1 LAVFFP
7 WFELGD
13 GSAFVVELVA
23 GVELGPGHDLF
34 QAALQ
39 AGDLRCSDICKRG
52 DCVSVERAEGDLV
65 EVDETNF
72 ATARAGE
79 GCCCVRANATAANND
94 HESVAEFG
102 ESFVSEKD
110 AVSCQLFQ
118 NECFVV
124 VAQTSAAGE
133 GNASLVFF
141 VQGRFIDSSAT
152 EVVDLGR
159 C

>member
-1 LAVFFP
+1 
-7 WFELGD
+7 
-13 GSAFVVELVA
+13 
-23 GVELGPGHDLF
+23 
-34 QAALQ
+34 
-39 AGDLRCSDICKRG
+39 
-52 DCVSVERAEGDLV
+52 
-65 EVDETNF
+65 
-72 ATARAGE
+72 
-79 GCCCVRANATAANND
+79 VRANATAANND
-94 HESVAEFG
+94 HEGVAEFG
-102 ESFVSEKD
+102 ESFIGEKD
-110 AVSCQLFQ
+110 TVSCQLFQ